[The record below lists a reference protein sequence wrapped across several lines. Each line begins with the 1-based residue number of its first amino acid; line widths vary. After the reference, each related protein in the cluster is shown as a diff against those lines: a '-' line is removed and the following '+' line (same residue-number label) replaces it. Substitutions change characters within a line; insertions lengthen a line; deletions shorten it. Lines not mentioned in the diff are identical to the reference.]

1 VGGDYRAG
9 TALLIGRYAEL
20 DFPAAVDFTL
30 TNAGERK
37 NSWLRAIFH
46 ARARLDVEAA
56 LPVAAELNAAQKRI
70 AGVAMLNS
78 NTNLS
83 FEQRRRIIDT
93 LGIPEQMAAVTQVD
107 SAVAWEQLKSISNP
121 TAKISAQS
129 QLLMQWAKTDPWVA
143 LQKSNEISNV
153 QYRNSVQSV
162 LLTAAFADNSQRVL
176 NWLDAQ
182 PDAAR
187 REELTEALV
196 QQLSF
201 RDPQQAESLLG
212 RLSAAARVDAEARL
226 WAQRVNADPEGAAA
240 WVAAQETKPSP
251 GDHPARSPSIRTVTN
266 GIVMMLGLSDTASA
280 KRFFDALPQ
289 AQRESLGPRYVQTL
303 AQSDALAAV
312 RFIESQSGEAVPD
325 MYQTLGSTWSQQ
337 SLSGA
342 REFAREMRSGADRDQ
357 MLVGILSVSRLTDE
371 AAQPLLDLISD
382 PDTRVQSEQNRELR
396 ARVLRNF

>member
-1 VGGDYRAG
+1 MGSEMC
-9 TALLIGRYAEL
+9 I
-20 DFPAAVDFTL
+20 
-30 TNAGERK
+30 
-37 NSWLRAIFH
+37 
-46 ARARLDVEAA
+46 
-56 LPVAAELNAAQKRI
+56 
-70 AGVAMLNS
+70 
-78 NTNLS
+78 
-83 FEQRRRIIDT
+83 
-93 LGIPEQMAAVTQVD
+93 
-107 SAVAWEQLKSISNP
+107 
-121 TAKISAQS
+121 
-129 QLLMQWAKTDPWVA
+129 
-143 LQKSNEISNV
+143 
-153 QYRNSVQSV
+153 
-162 LLTAAFADNSQRVL
+162 
-176 NWLDAQ
+176 
-182 PDAAR
+182 
-187 REELTEALV
+187 
-196 QQLSF
+196 
-201 RDPQQAESLLG
+201 RD
-212 RLSAAARVDAEARL
+212 RSAAARVDAEARL

-251 GDHPARSPSIRTVTN
+251 GDNPARSPSIRTVTN

-325 MYQTLGSTWSQQ
+325 MYQALGSTWSQQ